1 MSEIFHDKE
10 VVCDAGSHATKKIDT
25 CDTLGHVTYRDL

>member
-10 VVCDAGSHATKKIDT
+10 VVCDAGSHATKKLT
-25 CDTLGHVTYRDL
+25 RVTRWVT